1 MTLSSALASAVSS
14 LSAQSTALS
23 AISENISNSSTTA
36 YKVKETS
43 FQSLVSASMN
53 SSVAAGGVTTSLSRT
68 MTTQGVV
75 STSTVGSN
83 LAINGAGYFTVS
95 ESTTGGVGDL
105 AYTRNGSFST
115 NTSGYL
121 VNSEGYYLM
130 GYATDPEGK
139 VTATGASSLQPINVA
154 SLTSTA
160 TATTEVTTAANL
172 PADAAVG
179 DEFVTSSSM
188 IDSLGATHIID
199 QTWTKTAE
207 NTWTLSIGDPYGA
220 GDGEVTGSTTMDPIT
235 ITFDSDGTP
244 LTIDPSPATTT
255 FSFDNGAAD
264 AVVALDLGEP
274 GQSTGLT
281 QYDSGETDPSVAV
294 TRISSNGA
302 RAGTLSSVEIGDDG
316 AVSATFS
323 NGETKVIYQ
332 IPLATFANEGGLTQV
347 SGTTFKASVASGQ
360 AQINLSGVGAAGD
373 IVGSALEGSTS
384 DTATE
389 FNKMIVAQ
397 QAYSA
402 ASQVVSSVK
411 EMYDT
416 LISVVR

>member
-14 LSAQSTALS
+14 LTAQSTALS

-43 FQSLVSASMN
+43 FQSLVSASMD

-75 STSTVGSN
+75 STSTVETN
-83 LAINGAGYFTVS
+83 LAINGSGYFAVS
-95 ESTTGGVGDL
+95 ESTSGGVGDL

-115 NTSGYL
+115 DSSGYL

-130 GYATDPEGK
+130 GYATDADGK
-139 VTATGASSLQPINVA
+139 VTATGASSLQPINIA
-154 SLTSTA
+154 SLTSEA
-160 TATTEVTTAANL
+160 TATTELTIAANL
-172 PADAAVG
+172 PADADVG
-179 DEFVTSSSM
+179 SSFVTSSSV

-207 NTWTLSIGDPYGA
+207 NTWTLDVGDPYSA
-220 GDGEVTGSTTMDPIT
+220 GDGATTGTATGSTIT
-235 ITFDSDGTP
+235 ITFASDGTP
-244 LTIDPSPATTT
+244 STIDPSPATTT
-255 FSFDNGAAD
+255 FTFDNGAAD
-264 AVVALDLGEP
+264 ATVTLDLGEA
-274 GQSTGLT
+274 GDSGGLT
-281 QYDSGETDPSVAV
+281 QYDSGESDPSVSV
-294 TRISSNGA
+294 NRISSNGLTS
-302 RAGTLSSVEIGDDG
+302 GTLSSVEIGDDG
-316 AVSATFS
+316 AVTATFS
-323 NGETKVIYQ
+323 NGATQVIYQ
-332 IPLATFANEGGLTQV
+332 IPLATFANESGLTQV

-360 AQINLSGVGAAGD
+360 AQINLSGVGSAGD